1 MRLQH
6 IEGGTVFW
14 LWWAF
19 SLSLSPLSLSDE
31 KYVNP
36 FSPDN
41 LLLILDYLLL
51 VASMQV

>member
-14 LWWAF
+14 LWWAY
-19 SLSLSPLSLSDE
+19 SLSPLSLFDE
-31 KYVNP
+31 KYVHP

-41 LLLILDYLLL
+41 LLLILDYSLL